1 MSSKGYHTITQEKSI
16 WKPYRKVVFD
26 LDSTLVTIEGIDELA
41 RFKNKS
47 REVIKLTR
55 AAMEGELSYQE
66 VFQQRLRMI
75 RPAQSDLRTLGDLY
89 LQNITTGAREVL
101 AALRL
106 LNIEV
111 FIVTGSYEPAV
122 IRLAN
127 YLDVLTE
134 NIYANQIFFNEHG
147 DFLGY
152 NQENPLC
159 QDHGKGR
166 ILQQINGTPNEL
178 LLVGDGMTDY
188 LTSSDTTG
196 FVGFGGVVERRQ
208 VQQVAPIYIRC
219 PDLSPV
225 LLIAAGEEGCK
236 RLAGTPYRNV
246 LKRGADLM
254 LRQGSVLFDA
264 RNQALRDEMSQF
276 FSNGVHSN

>member
-1 MSSKGYHTITQEKSI
+1 MSSEGYHTIRREKLI

-47 REVIKLTR
+47 RQVKKLTR
-55 AAMEGELSYQE
+55 AAMAGKLSYQE

-75 RPAQSDLRTLGDLY
+75 QPAHSDLRALGDLY
-89 LQNITTGAREVL
+89 LQNITTGAREVI

-106 LNIEV
+106 LKIEV

-122 IRLAN
+122 IGLAN
-127 YLDVLTE
+127 HLDVLTE
-134 NIYANQIFFNEHG
+134 NIYANQLLFNEHG

-152 NQENPLC
+152 DQENPLC

-188 LTSSDTTG
+188 LTGSDTAG
-196 FVGFGGVVERRQ
+196 FVGFGGIVERKQ
-208 VQQVAPIYIRC
+208 VQEVAPIYIRC

-225 LLIAAGEEGCK
+225 LLFAAGKAGCK
-236 RLAGTPYRNV
+236 KLAGTPYRNV
-246 LKRGADLM
+246 LMKGAAHALD
-254 LRQGSVLFDA
+254 QGSVLFDA
-264 RNQALRDEMSQF
+264 GNQALRDEMSQF
-276 FSNGVHSN
+276 FSNGVHSQ